1 MLALPSYVAV
11 RFPDY
16 GETPRPNADRTEM
29 ERGVPKQ
36 RRLNSRPMIDIQA
49 ALLFSSAEDAEAFL
63 DWFYDEIKEVDWFT
77 MIHPRTRMT
86 VTARFVGGDIGTL
99 MPLSP
104 TFGHS
109 YRVAKLEYLR

>member
-1 MLALPSYVAV
+1 MNALPEFIAI

-16 GETPRPNADRTEM
+16 GETPNPSVERTEM

-36 RRLNSRPMIDIQA
+36 RILNTHVMVDVQA
-49 ALLFSSAEDAEAFL
+49 AFLFRSSADVDTFEN
-63 DWFYDEIKEVDWFT
+63 WYYDTIKRIDWFT
-77 MIHPRTRMT
+77 MIHPRTRQT

-99 MPLSP
+99 SPLSP

-109 YRVAKLEYLR
+109 FRVVKLEYLR